1 MPELLSHLPQAIFFD
16 LDGTL
21 LDSLPGIMFSI
32 EEAFAACGIAMQPI
46 DLRRAI
52 GPPIRTILAH
62 AATQTATSSD
72 LDLLESAFR
81 SSYDSQ
87 GWQKTLLFPDSDSAL
102 REAHSLG
109 VQLFVVSNKP
119 RHISIKI
126 LEREGLAHLFDSIV
140 TRDTSNPPYTGK
152 AGMIDHLLQ
161 AFQLDPVRCIM
172 VGDTEE
178 DACAAAATQV
188 PFAWMTHGYGQIPL
202 GLTVAFRI
210 NSFSELLPTLTK
222 ESAQ

>member
-1 MPELLSHLPQAIFFD
+1 MSKPLSQLPQAVFFD

-32 EEAFAACGIAMQPI
+32 EEAFVACDLAMQPI
-46 DLRRAI
+46 DLRSTI
-52 GPPIRTILAH
+52 GPPIRAILAH

-87 GWQKTLLFPDSDSAL
+87 GWQKTLLFPDAASAL
-102 REAHSLG
+102 QEAHSRG
-109 VQLFVVSNKP
+109 IRLFVVSNKP

-126 LEREGLAHLFDSIV
+126 LEREGLAPFFDSIV
-140 TRDTSNPPYTGK
+140 TRDTSNPPYNGK
-152 AGMIDHLLQ
+152 AGMIDHLLH
-161 AFQLDPVRCIM
+161 AFQLDPARCIM

-178 DACAAAATQV
+178 DASAAAAMQV
-188 PFAWMTHGYGQIPL
+188 PFAWVAHGYGQISS
-202 GLTVAFRI
+202 TFSMKFRI
-210 NSFSELLPTLTK
+210 NSFSELLATLIK